1 MVKHYVKPGMT
12 GWAQVND
19 LRGSDTSIDERIK
32 YDIYY
37 IEHWSVWFDI
47 KILFP
52 TLHQV
57 LYSRS
62 AR

>member
-1 MVKHYVKPGMT
+1 MRKHEVKTGRT

-19 LRGSDTSIDERIK
+19 LIGSDTSIEERIK

-37 IEHWSVWFDI
+37 IEHWSAIFDI
-47 KILFP
+47 KILFK
-52 TLHQV
+52 TLTKGIF
-57 LYSRS
+57 SKN

>member
-1 MVKHYVKPGMT
+1 MT

-47 KILFP
+47 KILFR
-52 TLHQV
+52 TLQQV